1 MLTDEVIR
9 RDPNQAEYV
18 QAVQNFVN
26 SVVPVFERY
35 PKYAWVMKTLMEP
48 ERVIQFRV
56 PWIDDEGSS
65 RVNRGF
71 RVQFSSSL
79 GPYMGGL
86 RFHPET
92 THGIAKFLSFETIF
106 RNALAGPYGGAHGGS
121 DFNPMDK
128 SESEIMRFCQSY
140 MTELANYIGPHTDV
154 PTSGVGVGPQE
165 IGYMFGQYKRLRQL
179 HPGGTEGILSG
190 GAYHYPQV
198 TGYGVAHFANRILES
213 RGETLKGKRCLI
225 SGSGTVALN
234 VAQKLLDLGAI
245 PIGMSDNF
253 GYLVEEEG
261 FTDKGLAE
269 LKRIKE
275 ERNARLGAFIM
286 SSTTVTYHP
295 SDEEGR
301 LWDTPCDYAFP
312 CAIQNDI
319 DADAVRVLVKNG
331 CKGIFEGAN
340 FPCTDEAISLIKQHG
355 IAFGP
360 NKASN
365 GGSFALITKN
375 LGASTQLS
383 DDELDKIV
391 KGTLP
396 RLLTLNTSSWVLLWV
411 LFFRVCWQKAL
422 WEGQLLGTQSQVK
435 DADRVLAKRK
445 LGAVVP
451 TAGSEAAKN
460 QPPDADDGKPG
471 NNWFR
476 TFLKRV
482 QAPVFAASVQ
492 RDVQL
497 PPAYQTNR
505 RGERN
510 DPSINGFERLSW
522 LMAFTNSLKACSAAC
537 LLILSIH
544 GWAER

>member
-1 MLTDEVIR
+1 MLSSLARRSQPVAPAMTRASSSLMSDVHGTTHGKKHWKNKPLFRRGGDKRFRNGQEAADMLTDEVIR
-9 RDPNQAEYV
+9 RDPNQPCVASFQRAVDRLQPLFTGRVLPSRAELC
-18 QAVQNFVN
+18 QFRR
-26 SVVPVFERY
+26 PVFDRY

-48 ERVIQFRV
+48 ERLIQFRV

-71 RVQFSSSL
+71 RVQFSSAL

-92 THGIAKFLSFETIF
+92 THGTAKFLGFETIF

-154 PTSGVGVGPQE
+154 PTAGVGVGPQE

-198 TGYGVAHFANRILES
+198 TGYGVAHFANRILET

-234 VAQKLLDLGAI
+234 VAQKLLNLGAI

-253 GYLVEEEG
+253 GFVIEDQG
-261 FTDKGLAE
+261 FSSKSLEE

-275 ERNARLGAFIM
+275 ERNARLGAYIM
-286 SSTTVTYHP
+286 SSTTANYHP
-295 SDEEGR
+295 SEEGR
-301 LWDTPCDYAFP
+301 LWETPCDYAFP
-312 CAIQNDI
+312 CAIQNDV
-319 DADAVRVLVKNG
+319 DADAVRLLVKNG

-340 FPCTDEAISLIKQHG
+340 FPSTDEAISLIKQHG
-355 IAFGP
+355 LAFGP

-365 GGSFALITKN
+365 GGQFALITKS
-375 LGASTQLS
+375 LGATTQLS
-383 DDELDKIV
+383 DDEVDKIV
-391 KGTLP
+391 KDYMYKLH
-396 RLLTLNTSSWVLLWV
+396 
-411 LFFRVCWQKAL
+411 
-422 WEGQLLGTQSQVK
+422 
-435 DADRVLAKRK
+435 DRV
-445 LGAVVP
+445 
-451 TAGSEAAKN
+451 
-460 QPPDADDGKPG
+460 
-471 NNWFR
+471 
-476 TFLKRV
+476 
-482 QAPVFAASVQ
+482 AASAEEFNAAGDLHVG
-492 RDVQL
+492 
-497 PPAYQTNR
+497 ANIT
-505 RGERN
+505 
-510 DPSINGFERLSW
+510 
-522 LMAFTNSLKACSAAC
+522 AFMSVAAAMFRQ
-537 LLILSIH
+537 
-544 GWAER
+544 GVV